1 MRNSRRQLR
10 VWRIRSRLPQ
20 YAQQK
25 TTLGEFDVK
34 AALSMLATATLAAG
48 LLLTVA
54 ACTDTAEEP
63 ADENPALA
71 APVPEGMIRGTVLET
86 MNAAGYTYVLLDTAE
101 GQRWVAAQQTPVAV
115 GDTVQTNQGMAMRN
129 FTSQSLNRTF
139 EVIYFSGALQNLS
152 ATTLAAGQPA
162 TALPPGH
169 PTTTTAPVAAG
180 TMVADSA
187 VASVEDGKDIAW
199 VYANKDSL
207 AGQPV
212 SLRGTVV
219 KYNANILGANWL
231 HIQDGSGSATEGSN
245 DLVVTSAAEV
255 AVGDTVF
262 VTGNIVLD
270 KDFGAGYSYP
280 VLVEDASLTVE

>member
-1 MRNSRRQLR
+1 MRNSRKQLR
-10 VWRIRSRLPQ
+10 VWRTRSRLPQ
-20 YAQQK
+20 YAQRK
-25 TTLGEFDVK
+25 NTPGEFDVK
-34 AALSMLATATLAAG
+34 ATLSMLATATLAAG
-48 LLLTVA
+48 LLFTLA

-63 ADENPALA
+63 AHENPALA
-71 APVPEGMIRGTVLET
+71 APVPEGMIRGNVLET
-86 MNAAGYTYVLLDTAE
+86 MDAAGYTYVLLDTAE
-101 GQRWVAAQQTPVAV
+101 GQRWVAAQQAPVAV
-115 GDTVQTNQGMAMRN
+115 GDTVQTNQGMAMQN

-152 ATTLAAGQPA
+152 ATAPPEGQPA

-169 PTTTTAPVAAG
+169 PKTLASPVAAG

-187 VASVEDGKDIAW
+187 VAAVEEGKDIAW

-212 SLRGTVV
+212 SLRGKVV
-219 KYNANILGANWL
+219 KYNANILGTNWL
-231 HIQDGSGSATEGSN
+231 HIQDGSGSAADGSN

-255 AVGDTVF
+255 AVGDTV
-262 VTGNIVLD
+262 VITGNIVLD

>member
-1 MRNSRRQLR
+1 M
-10 VWRIRSRLPQ
+10 
-20 YAQQK
+20 
-25 TTLGEFDVK
+25 K
-34 AALSMLATATLAAG
+34 ATLSMLATATLAAG

-86 MNAAGYTYVLLDTAE
+86 MDAAGYTYVLLDTAE
-101 GQRWVAAQQTPVAV
+101 GQRWVATQQALVAV
-115 GDTVQTNQGMAMRN
+115 GDIVQTDQGTAMQQ

-152 ATTLAAGQPA
+152 ATTLLAGDPA

-169 PTTTTAPVAAG
+169 PTTTAAPVAAG
-180 TMVADSA
+180 TLVADLA
-187 VASVEDGKDIAW
+187 VAAVEEGKDIAW

-212 SLRGTVV
+212 SLRGKVV
-219 KYNANILGANWL
+219 KFNANILGTNWL
-231 HIQDGSGSATEGSN
+231 HIQDGSGSAADASN
-245 DLVVTSAAEV
+245 DLTVTSAAQA
-255 AVGDTVF
+255 AVGDTVV
-262 VTGNIVLD
+262 VTGNVVLD
-270 KDFGAGYSYP
+270 KDFGSGYSYP